1 LLVIT
6 ADAHHMREFV
16 VADVTLLVV
25 ATMID
30 VCGVLLPR
38 KLRAQGAGG
47 TALVLSPI
55 GVAVLV
61 ASVRTGVGL
70 RRICSGW

>member
-1 LLVIT
+1 
-6 ADAHHMREFV
+6 MREFAV
-16 VADVTLLVV
+16 VMLLVV

-38 KLRAQGAGG
+38 KLGAQGAGG
-47 TALVLSPI
+47 AALVLSPI

>member
-1 LLVIT
+1 MPVIT
-6 ADAHHMREFV
+6 AGAHHMREFAV
-16 VADVTLLVV
+16 VMLLVV